1 MYAFKVHETS
11 YHSVEKALEDAGERN
26 TLLVNWYRD
35 VPQKVSDETKTKNKR
50 PWPHVEIVF

>member
-35 VPQKVSDETKTKNKR
+35 VPQKLATKQKRRTKGR
-50 PWPHVEIVF
+50 GLM